1 MRQTGITMLLG
12 SLAVLT
18 ATEPLAAQQKA
29 ALSKPLAESA
39 ESFTQ
44 VTSIREL
51 PSGKV
56 LVADSRDKV
65 VQLVDLA
72 SGTMTK
78 VGREGGGPGEY
89 ALPMSLLPLP
99 DGTTLLHDLLNNRF
113 LTLGAD
119 GKPGA
124 FLEMPRPPSTSTGG
138 PDGGRMMIGAM
149 RNIRGTDNRG
159 RLYFAGS
166 PFSATGGTADSVA
179 LLRWDRVKPT
189 FDTVGY
195 LRLPAN
201 SVSRSS
207 PSPGQ
212 MTVRMGNN
220 IRFTPAE
227 TWGVAGDGSIVRIFP
242 SPYRVAW
249 YSDQGKM
256 TSGPV
261 VPYTPLKVTE
271 ADKKE
276 VIEAQRRNP
285 GFTMVVGG
293 PGGGARPGA
302 PPPNV
307 QAAEPEFADT
317 KPPYDAGLGLAG
329 AALLVAPEGEAWVLR
344 TRPAGDKIPTYDV
357 FDRTGT
363 LVKKV
368 SLNPSSRVVGF
379 GKGVVYVARS
389 DEDDL
394 VYLQRFARP

>member
-1 MRQTGITMLLG
+1 MRQTGTTLFG
-12 SLAVLT
+12 CLAVLA
-18 ATEPLAAQQKA
+18 ATGPLAGQQKV
-29 ALSKPLAESA
+29 ALSKPLAETA

-44 VTSIREL
+44 ISSIREL

-65 VQLVDLA
+65 VQLVDLS

-78 VGREGGGPGEY
+78 VGREGSGPGEY
-89 ALPMSLLPLP
+89 ALPMSLIALP

-113 LTLGAD
+113 LTIGAD

-124 FLEMPRPPSTSTGG
+124 LLEMPRPPSSTTGG
-138 PDGGRMMIGAM
+138 PDGGRMMLGAM
-149 RNIRGTDNRG
+149 RNIRGADNRG
-159 RLYFAGS
+159 RIYFAGS
-166 PFSATGGTADSVA
+166 PFSATGGTGDSVA

-242 SPYRVAW
+242 SPYRVGW
-249 YSDQGKM
+249 YSDQGRM
-256 TSGPV
+256 TAGPV

-285 GFTMVVGG
+285 GVTMVFGG
-293 PGGGARPGA
+293 PGGGARAGA

-307 QAAEPEFADT
+307 QAPEPEFAET

-357 FDRTGT
+357 FDRAGT
-363 LVKKV
+363 LVRKV

>member
-1 MRQTGITMLLG
+1 MLQPRIRTLFG
-12 SLAVLT
+12 TLA
-18 ATEPLAAQQKA
+18 ALAAAGPSVAQQKA
-29 ALSKPLAESA
+29 ALSKPLAETS
-39 ESFTQ
+39 ESFTAIS
-44 VTSIREL
+44 SIREL

-56 LVADSRDKV
+56 LVADARDKI

-72 SGTMTK
+72 TGSMTK
-78 VGREGGGPGEY
+78 VGREGSGPGEY
-89 ALPMSLLPLP
+89 AFAGSLIGLP

-113 LTLGAD
+113 LTIGAD

-124 FLEMPRPPSTSTGG
+124 FLEMPRPPATAADAGAAGG
-138 PDGGRMMIGAM
+138 PIFRSTRMT
-149 RNIRGTDNRG
+149 NVRGYDSRG

-166 PFSATGGTADSVA
+166 PFSATGGTADSVP

-189 FDTVGY
+189 YDTVGF
-195 LRLPAN
+195 LKQPAGSAQSTQRGGN
-201 SVSRSS
+201 V
-207 PSPGQ
+207 
-212 MTVRMGNN
+212 TVRIGNN
-220 IRFTPAE
+220 VRFTPME
-227 TWGVAGDGSIVRIFP
+227 TWGVAGDGSVARVFP

-249 YSDQGKM
+249 FAGGKP
-256 TSGPV
+256 TLGPV
-261 VPYTPLKVTE
+261 VPYTPTKVTE
-271 ADKKE
+271 ADKQE
-276 VIEAQRRNP
+276 VMEAQRRAP
-285 GFTMVVGG
+285 PTMIVMGGG

-302 PPPNV
+302 GPPGGI
-307 QAAEPEFADT
+307 QAPPPEFAET
-317 KPPYDAGLGLAG
+317 KPPYDGLGAVI
-329 AALLVAPEGEAWVLR
+329 VAPEGEVWVLR

>member
-1 MRQTGITMLLG
+1 MRQTGIGTLFG
-12 SLAVLT
+12 SLAVLA
-18 ATEPLAAQQKA
+18 ATGTLAGQQKA
-29 ALSKPLAESA
+29 VLSKPLAESA

-44 VTSIREL
+44 VSSIREL
-51 PSGKV
+51 PSGKL
-56 LVADSRDKV
+56 LVADSRDKI
-65 VQLVDLA
+65 VQLVDLS
-72 SGTMTK
+72 SGTTTK
-78 VGREGGGPGEY
+78 VGREGSGPGEY
-89 ALPMSLLPLP
+89 ALPMSLIALP
-99 DGTTLLHDLLNNRF
+99 DGSTLLHDLLNNRF
-113 LTLGAD
+113 LTIGAD

-149 RNIRGTDNRG
+149 RNIRGADNRG
-159 RLYFAGS
+159 RIYFAGS
-166 PFSATGGTADSVA
+166 PFSATGGTADSVP

-212 MTVRMGNN
+212 MMVRMGNN
-220 IRFTPAE
+220 IRFTPSE
-227 TWGVAGDGSIVRIFP
+227 TWGVAGDGSLVRIFP

-249 YSDQGKM
+249 YSDQGRM
-256 TSGPV
+256 TAGPV

-285 GFTMVVGG
+285 GVTMVVGG

-307 QAAEPEFADT
+307 QAPEPEFAET
-317 KPPYDAGLGLAG
+317 KPPYDAGLGFAG

>member
-1 MRQTGITMLLG
+1 MLIGALAAVSAAE
-12 SLAVLT
+12 SLAG
-18 ATEPLAAQQKA
+18 QQKV
-29 ALSKPLAESA
+29 ALGKPLAETA

-56 LVADSRDKV
+56 LVSDQRDKI
-65 VQLVDLA
+65 VQLVDLSA
-72 SGTMTK
+72 GTMTK
-78 VGREGGGPGEY
+78 VGREGSGPGEY
-89 ALPMSLLPLP
+89 AFAGSLLAMP

-113 LTLGAD
+113 LIIGAD
-119 GKPGA
+119 GKPSA
-124 FLEMPRPPSTSTGG
+124 FLEMPRTPEGSTGSG
-138 PDGGRMMIGAM
+138 SGRMPLGRMM
-149 RNIRGTDNRG
+149 NIRGSDNRG

-166 PFSATGGTADSVA
+166 PFSATGGTADSVP

-201 SVSRSS
+201 SVSRTE
-207 PSPGQ
+207 PARGQ
-212 MTVRMGNN
+212 MMVRMGNN
-220 IRFTPAE
+220 IQFTPAE
-227 TWGVAGDGSIVRIFP
+227 TWGVAGDGSVARIFP

-249 YSDQGKM
+249 YSDQRKVI
-256 TSGPV
+256 SGPV
-261 VPYTPLKVTE
+261 VPYTPFKVTE

-276 VIEAQRRNP
+276 VIDAQRRNP
-285 GFTMVVGG
+285 GVTMVIGG
-293 PGGGARPGA
+293 PGGGGARPGA
-302 PPPNV
+302 APPSV
-307 QAAEPEFADT
+307 QLPEPEFAET
-317 KPPYDAGLGLAG
+317 KPPYNAGLGLAG
-329 AALLVAPEGEAWVLR
+329 AAVVVAPEGDVWVLR

-394 VYLQRFARP
+394 VYLQRFTRP